1 MSREGN
7 DALEQAQVKARALHE
22 QLDDVR
28 ANVAGLALQRDRL
41 SERLEALKRKRHG
54 LRSKLD
60 GRPGSGLVTVVGFCV
75 GAVVARLAWELR
87 PQLVPDERVLLAV
100 VALATS
106 VALYVSRTH
115 GFRFGLP
122 GR

>member
-7 DALEQAQVKARALHE
+7 DALEQAQVKARALNE
-22 QLDDVR
+22 QLDSVL
-28 ANVAGLALQRDRL
+28 AHAAGLALQRDRL
-41 SERLEALKRKRHG
+41 SERLEGLKRKRHG

-60 GRPGSGLVTVVGFCV
+60 GRPGSGLITVMGFCV

-87 PQLVPDERVLLAV
+87 PQLIPDERVFLGV
-100 VALATS
+100 IALATS

-122 GR
+122 RR

>member
-1 MSREGN
+1 MSRDGN
-7 DALEQAQVKARALHE
+7 DALEEAQVKARALHE
-22 QLDDVR
+22 QLDGVL
-28 ANVAGLALQRDRL
+28 AHAAGLALQRDRL
-41 SERLEALKRKRHG
+41 SERLESLKRKRHG

-60 GRPGSGLVTVVGFCV
+60 GRPGSGLVTVIGFCV

-87 PQLVPDERVLLAV
+87 SQLIPDERVFLAV
-100 VALATS
+100 IALATS

-122 GR
+122 RR

>member
-7 DALEQAQVKARALHE
+7 DALEQAQVKSRVLHA
-22 QLDDVR
+22 QLDDVL
-28 ANVAGLALQRDRL
+28 ANAAGLALQRDRL
-41 SERLEALKRKRHG
+41 SERLEALKRKRRG

-60 GRPGSGLVTVVGFCV
+60 GRPGSGLVTVIGFCV

-87 PQLVPDERVLLAV
+87 AQLIPDERVFLAV

-122 GR
+122 RR